1 MAYKDESCIVH
12 NSFYETDKELGME
25 PRTEEKLIEYK
36 RLIGMP
42 ISEDYDELIASLK
55 DNPNKNNGRRL
66 KVSRVEFNDY
76 DFIRLFLAYLKLN
89 GSVFID
95 KDNLRY
101 ELYELYQNPEY
112 KDLFQ
117 DFAVKQQIEG
127 NFLDIEEALQNAV
140 LYGLLS
146 SHDCNPNNSK
156 RIIFIDE
163 NESISII
170 DSYNG
175 IYKEKMER
183 LVDEFLDK
191 KSIKRNDKYHY
202 DGKIKQLK
210 KRKIQI
216 NDSK

>member
-1 MAYKDESCIVH
+1 MAYKDESGIVH
-12 NSFYETDKELGME
+12 NSFYETDKELGIE
-25 PRTEEKLIEYK
+25 PRTEEELIEYK

-42 ISEDYDELIASLK
+42 ISEDYDELISSLK
-55 DNPNKNNGRRL
+55 DNPNKNNVRRL

-76 DFIRLFLAYLKLN
+76 DFMRLFLAYLKLN
-89 GSVFID
+89 GSAFID

-146 SHDCNPNNSK
+146 SNICNSSR
-156 RIIFIDE
+156 RIIFINE
-163 NESISII
+163 NESASII
-170 DSYNG
+170 ENYNE
-175 IYKEKMER
+175 IYREKMEG

-191 KSIKRNDKYHY
+191 SIKISEKYHY
-202 DGKIKQLK
+202 DGKIKQLQK
-210 KRKIQI
+210 KI
-216 NDSK
+216 NYNK

>member
-1 MAYKDESCIVH
+1 MAYKDKYGIIH
-12 NSFYETDKELGME
+12 NSFYETDEELGIE
-25 PRTEEKLIEYK
+25 PRTEEELIEYK

-55 DNPNKNNGRRL
+55 DNPNKNNVRRL
-66 KVSRVEFNDY
+66 KVSVQFNDY
-76 DFIRLFLAYLKLN
+76 DFMRLFLAYLRVN
-89 GSVFID
+89 ESAFID
-95 KDNLRY
+95 RDNLGY
-101 ELYELYQNPEY
+101 DLYELYQNSEY

-146 SHDCNPNNSK
+146 SHDCNPNNSR
-156 RIIFIDE
+156 RIISITE

-170 DSYNG
+170 DSYNE

-183 LVDEFLDK
+183 LVGEFLH
-191 KSIKRNDKYHY
+191 KSIKSKDKYHY

-210 KRKIQI
+210 KRYGV
-216 NDSK
+216 

>member
-1 MAYKDESCIVH
+1 MAYKDESGIVH

-25 PRTEEKLIEYK
+25 PKTEEELIEYK
-36 RLIGMP
+36 KLIGMP
-42 ISEDYDELIASLK
+42 ISEDYDELISSLK

-76 DFIRLFLAYLKLN
+76 AFIRLFLAYLRLN

-140 LYGLLS
+140 LCGLLS
-146 SHDCNPNNSK
+146 SNICNSSR
-156 RIIFIDE
+156 RIIFINE
-163 NESISII
+163 NESASII
-170 DSYNG
+170 EDYNE
-175 IYKEKMER
+175 IYREKMEG

-191 KSIKRNDKYHY
+191 SIKRSEKYHY
-202 DGKIKQLK
+202 DGKIKQLQNK
-210 KRKIQI
+210 NKL
-216 NDSK
+216 

>member
-1 MAYKDESCIVH
+1 MIYKV
-12 NSFYETDKELGME
+12 K
-25 PRTEEKLIEYK
+25 
-36 RLIGMP
+36 
-42 ISEDYDELIASLK
+42 
-55 DNPNKNNGRRL
+55 RL
-66 KVSRVEFNDY
+66 KVSRIQFNNY
-76 DFIRLFLAYLKLN
+76 DFMRLFLACLRVN
-89 GSVFID
+89 GIAFIN

-101 ELYELYQNPEY
+101 DLYELYQNPEY

-127 NFLDIEEALQNAV
+127 NFLDIDYALQNAV

-146 SHDCNPNNSK
+146 SHDCNFNSSK

-170 DSYNG
+170 NSYSES
-175 IYKEKMER
+175 YKEKMER
-183 LVDEFLDK
+183 LVGEFLDK
-191 KSIKRNDKYHY
+191 SIKKHDKYYY

-216 NDSK
+216 NYNK

>member
-1 MAYKDESCIVH
+1 MAYKDESGIVY
-12 NSFYETDKELGME
+12 NSFYETDKKLGME
-25 PRTEEKLIEYK
+25 PRTEEELIEYK

-55 DNPNKNNGRRL
+55 DNQNKNNGRRL

-146 SHDCNPNNSK
+146 SHDCNHNNSR

-163 NESISII
+163 NESISIE
-170 DSYNG
+170 DSYNE
-175 IYKEKMER
+175 IYREKMER
-183 LVDEFLDK
+183 LVGEFLDK
-191 KSIKRNDKYHY
+191 SIKRSEKYHY

-216 NDSK
+216 NDNK

>member
-1 MAYKDESCIVH
+1 MDYKDESGIVH
-12 NSFYETDKELGME
+12 NSFYETDKELGIE
-25 PRTEEKLIEYK
+25 PRTEEELIEYK

-42 ISEDYDELIASLK
+42 ISEDYDELISSLK
-55 DNPNKNNGRRL
+55 DNPNKNNVRRL

-76 DFIRLFLAYLKLN
+76 DFMRLFLAYLKLN
-89 GSVFID
+89 GSAFID

-146 SHDCNPNNSK
+146 SNICNSSR
-156 RIIFIDE
+156 RIIFINE
-163 NESISII
+163 NESASII
-170 DSYNG
+170 ENYNE
-175 IYKEKMER
+175 IYREKMEG

-191 KSIKRNDKYHY
+191 SIKRSEKYHY
-202 DGKIKQLK
+202 DGKIKQLQK
-210 KRKIQI
+210 KNKL
-216 NDSK
+216 

>member
-1 MAYKDESCIVH
+1 MAYKDENGIVH

-25 PRTEEKLIEYK
+25 PKTEEELIEYK

-42 ISEDYDELIASLK
+42 ISEDYDELIASLI
-55 DNPNKNNGRRL
+55 DNPNKNNVRRL

-76 DFIRLFLAYLKLN
+76 DFMRLFLAYLKLN
-89 GSVFID
+89 GSAFID

-146 SHDCNPNNSK
+146 SNICNSSR
-156 RIIFIDE
+156 RIIFINE
-163 NESISII
+163 NERASII
-170 DSYNG
+170 ENYNE
-175 IYKEKMER
+175 IYREKMEG

-191 KSIKRNDKYHY
+191 SIKRSEKYHY
-202 DGKIKQLK
+202 DGKIKQLQ
-210 KRKIQI
+210 KIKI
-216 NDSK
+216 NYNK